1 MADRFM
7 KGTLILTAAGLMVK
21 ILGSVNRILLSR
33 LLGGEGIGLY
43 QISYP
48 LFLILVA
55 LSSAGIPAAV
65 SILVSRR
72 AALEDRAG
80 ARRILWTSVTLMGIM
95 GLLFAMLAWQLVPW
109 LMESHIVKDSRARY
123 AMLALVPAIGLSI
136 PITCFRGYFQGFQ
149 EMVPTGASQIME
161 QFTRV
166 VCMLAF
172 AWLFLPRGLEYGAA
186 GASLGTLPGA
196 VTCLALLL
204 WFYYRQQ
211 KTWRQKPL
219 LAVAAE
225 PAPSAITIARQLAAL
240 ALPVTCAN
248 LMVPVVSGI
257 EIILVPDRLLAAG
270 FTVAASTTALGYLS
284 GMAMPL
290 VNMGTIPTNSLAQSV
305 VPAVAEAKTL
315 GQAAT
320 IRQQTARA
328 LRFFLLLNLPAA
340 VGVYVLGT
348 PISRLLY
355 GTIHAG
361 PVITALAPAILFLGL
376 HQVTT
381 ALLQGLGHT
390 RVPMLNMLLSLVVK
404 VGLLWVLTAEPE
416 INIQGAAWAT
426 DANLALA
433 GMANLLYLSRHYAI
447 RYPVRSL
454 LRLVLASGIM
464 GIVVAAAHS
473 FLGSLGLPFVP
484 LTLGLVVLG
493 GILYLACLILTGEL
507 RKEDWQALKKRKK

>member
-1 MADRFM
+1 M

-43 QISYP
+43 QIAYP
-48 LFLILVA
+48 LYLILVA

-65 SILVSRR
+65 SIMVSRR
-72 AALEDRAG
+72 AAVRDRAG
-80 ARRILWTSVTLMGIM
+80 ARKILWTTAVLMAIL
-95 GLLFAMLAWQLVPW
+95 GLCFALLAWNLVPW
-109 LMESHIVKDSRARY
+109 LLDSHLVKDGRARY

-136 PITCFRGYFQGFQ
+136 PIACFRGYFQGFQ
-149 EMVPTGASQIME
+149 EMVPTGASQIVE

-172 AWLFLPRGLEYGAA
+172 AYLLLPRGLEYGAA
-186 GASLGTLPGA
+186 GASLGALPGA

-211 KTWRQKPL
+211 KQWALQPL
-219 LAVAAE
+219 PGTGETL
-225 PAPSAITIARQLAAL
+225 PSAGTIAKSLAAL

-270 FTVAASTTALGYLS
+270 FTVAASTRALGYLS

-305 VPAVAEAKTL
+305 VPAVAQAKAL
-315 GQAAT
+315 N
-320 IRQQTARA
+320 QQDVIGSQTGRA

-348 PISRLLY
+348 PIAKLLY
-355 GTIHAG
+355 GTVHAG
-361 PVITALAPAILFLGL
+361 PVVTALAPAILFLGL

-381 ALLQGLGHT
+381 AVLQGLGHT
-390 RVPMLNMLLSLVVK
+390 RVPMLNMLLSLLVK
-404 VGLLWVLTAEPE
+404 IGLLWVLTAQPAY
-416 INIQGAAWAT
+416 NIRGAAWAT

-433 GMANLLYLSRHYAI
+433 GLLNLVFLFR
-447 RYPVRSL
+447 RYPVRYPLRAL
-454 LRLVLASGIM
+454 LRPVLASAIM
-464 GIVVAAAHS
+464 GAVVWGVYGILSARA
-473 FLGSLGLPFVP
+473 LPFVFV
-484 LTLGLVVLG
+484 TLGTIALG
-493 GILYLACLILTGEL
+493 GLVYLLCLVLTGEL
-507 RKEDWQALKKRKK
+507 GREDLNALRRRRRSHERTS